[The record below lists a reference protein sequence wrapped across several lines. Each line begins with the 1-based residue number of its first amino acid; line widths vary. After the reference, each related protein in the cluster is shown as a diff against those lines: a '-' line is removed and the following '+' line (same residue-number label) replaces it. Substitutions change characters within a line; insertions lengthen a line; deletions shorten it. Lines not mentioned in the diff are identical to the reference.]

1 MIKKINLNDGI
12 NINVIETSKF
22 KSNVI
27 AYYIVRPLNKN
38 EVTKNTL
45 LPVVLRR
52 ATEKY
57 GNNLLINRRLE
68 ELYGAKLGVGVL
80 IRGNKQIIRI
90 AVEFV
95 DNKYIQ
101 DDKYIEEV
109 LDILDQ
115 VVYNPKIENKA
126 FDQDIIRKEKRNL
139 KQRIESKI
147 NDKREYALESGIAI
161 MCEGDSF
168 SIPALGYIEDVDKID
183 EKNLYEHYKNILETS
198 EIQIFYT
205 GNENKEIE
213 TYFENKNYL
222 GRKNILKVERENLL
236 EYKDEIQEIREEMD
250 INQGKLVMGYKT
262 NIPYEDQLYTALV
275 VGNVI
280 FGGGPNSKLFLNV
293 REKES
298 LAYSISS
305 RVYKYKS
312 LIILD
317 AGIEFDKFEATKEII
332 GQELDKMKLGDFSD
346 KEIEIAKKAI
356 ISSYNSV
363 DDNIGS
369 ITEMEFDNIISK
381 DNRTVADKI
390 KAIENV
396 KKEEIIEAMKT
407 VELDTIYF
415 LENTSFKEVE

>member
-27 AYYIVRPLNKN
+27 AYYIVRPLNKD

-332 GQELDKMKLGDFSD
+332 GEELDKMKLGDFSD

-381 DNRTVADKI
+381 DDRTVADKI
-390 KAIENV
+390 KSIESV

-415 LENTSFKEVE
+415 LENTSFREVE